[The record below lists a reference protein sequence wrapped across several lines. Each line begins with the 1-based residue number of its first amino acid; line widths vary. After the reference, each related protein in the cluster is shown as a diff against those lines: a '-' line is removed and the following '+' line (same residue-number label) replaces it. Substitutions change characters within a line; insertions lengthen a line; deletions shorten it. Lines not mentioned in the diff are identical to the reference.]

1 MDTTRDSAAAA
12 GSTGASDEQVLA
24 SFGYKQ
30 ELRRSL
36 KFFSLFAISFSFISV
51 TAGIFLNFGFG
62 LAHMGPASI
71 WLFLVVGAGQVLVA
85 LVLAELGT
93 RIPLAGY
100 SYQWGTRL
108 MNSTYGWFIGWT
120 SLAWMTTGSAGI
132 SSMAAAPILASL
144 FGWDA
149 SNTTILLVIAL
160 VMTAIVTVVNV
171 ISVVVAARIN
181 NIAVFTEV
189 IGTAFIGLLLLV
201 LWIAHTKP
209 GGSIGILANTG
220 GLSGGALL
228 LAIPYAALMG
238 AYTLAGMEVAADLS
252 EEAIRARV
260 TVPRAIISSVVIAT
274 IVGMIALIGFTVAI
288 PNVTAI
294 TASATPIPDILTYWL
309 GSNLTK
315 VFLVFVVFSIFAL
328 TVVISAAQARLLYA
342 MGRDNMLPFS
352 GTLRRVNP
360 GTKTPVIG
368 LLVGMALTML
378 LILYGY
384 LQSSGFVVLVS
395 ASATLPF
402 LVYLMALIAYAR
414 RRPELAAMPDAFSLG
429 SAAGPVLVGA
439 IVWIVAILLALIVP
453 TGFWPGDIVIVGAE
467 VLALAWY
474 VFGLRPRYQRGEAGP
489 AVNAGVSPRV

>member
-1 MDTTRDSAAAA
+1 MKTVKVSAANA
-12 GSTGASDEQVLA
+12 GSAGASDEQVLA
-24 SFGYKQ
+24 SFGYRQ

-36 KFFSLFAISFSFISV
+36 KLFSLFAISFSFISI
-51 TAGIFLNFGFG
+51 TAGIYLNFGFG

-71 WLFLVVGAGQVLVA
+71 WLFLVVGAGQILVA
-85 LVLAELGT
+85 LVLAELST

-108 MNSTYGWFIGWT
+108 INPTYGWFIGWT

-132 SSMAAAPILASL
+132 SSLAAAPIWASL

-149 SNTTILLVIAL
+149 SNTTLLLVIAL
-160 VMTAIVTVVNV
+160 VLTAIVTVVNV

-181 NIAVFTEV
+181 NVAVFTEV

-201 LWIAHTKP
+201 LWIAKP
-209 GGSIGILANTG
+209 VGSAGILFNTG
-220 GLSGGALL
+220 GLTGGALL

-252 EEAIRARV
+252 EEAIGARI

-274 IVGMIALIGFTVAI
+274 IVGMIALIGFTIAI
-288 PNVTAI
+288 PNLAKI

-309 GSNLTK
+309 GSTLTK

-342 MGRDNMLPFS
+342 MARDNMLPFS
-352 GTLRRVNP
+352 STLRKVNP
-360 GTKTPVIG
+360 RTKTPVIG
-368 LLVGMALTML
+368 LLVGMVLTML
-378 LILYGY
+378 LIFYGY
-384 LQSSGFVVLVS
+384 FQSSGFVVLVS
-395 ASATLPF
+395 ASATFPF
-402 LVYLMALIAYAR
+402 VVYLLALIAYAR
-414 RRPELAAMPDAFSLG
+414 RRSELAAMPNAFSLG

-439 IVWIVAILLALIVP
+439 IVWIVAILLALILP
-453 TGFWPGDIVIVGAE
+453 KDFWGGDIVIVGAE

-474 VFGLRPRYQRGEAGP
+474 LFGLRPRYARGEAGP
-489 AVNAGVSPRV
+489 AVTEAGVSSRV